1 MRLELRD
8 PRLCAP
14 ASRQVSLYRVQS
26 FLRKNIARTIG
37 LGKQHY
43 LTSLDNAC
51 QQNSIVNSER
61 FSGCLERGHT
71 VPFSQAFWVTFSTQ
85 RPIHSPGSSWSK
97 SRFGRIARG
106 MNQPSDSEL
115 LVRD

>member
-26 FLRKNIARTIG
+26 FLRKNIAWTIG

-61 FSGCLERGHT
+61 FSGCLERGILF
-71 VPFSQAFWVTFSTQ
+71 PFL
-85 RPIHSPGSSWSK
+85 R
-97 SRFGRIARG
+97 RFGLPFQPRG
-106 MNQPSDSEL
+106 RSIRPEVVGPKAD
-115 LVRD
+115 LVG